1 MFMGPLQAVKPWST
15 KGVEGVFRFLKRA
28 NRLVTETPAADR
40 AMTKA
45 EAKSLATMVKKVG
58 DDLEA
63 MAFNTAIS
71 AMMVF
76 VNEAEGFSKGA
87 SSSCE
92 GAGEAGLPRQFLETF
107 VLCLAPFAPHL
118 GEELWE
124 VLGHD
129 KSLAYEPWPKYDAS
143 ALVEDEIE
151 IPVQVL
157 GRLRGRVKVPVA
169 ATPAEMEAAA
179 KACAD
184 VAKFLEGKTIVKVIA
199 VPKRMVN
206 FVVR

>member
-1 MFMGPLQAVKPWST
+1 MI
-15 KGVEGVFRFLKRA
+15 
-28 NRLVTETPAADR
+28 
-40 AMTKA
+40 
-45 EAKSLATMVKKVG
+45 KKVG

-71 AMMVF
+71 AMMVYI
-76 VNEAEGFSKGA
+76 NEAEDFAKSGA
-87 SSSCE
+87 MPKE
-92 GAGEAGLPRQFLETF
+92 YFEKF

-118 GEELWE
+118 GEELWSF
-124 VLGHD
+124 LGHE
-129 KSLAYEPWPKYDAS
+129 KSLAYEPWPAFDAA

-157 GRLRGRVKVPVA
+157 GKLRGRIRVKSD
-169 ATPAEMEAAA
+169 ATQIEMEEAA
-179 KACAD
+179 KANAD
-184 VAKFLEGKTIVKVIA
+184 VAKFLEGKTIVKVVA

>member
-1 MFMGPLQAVKPWST
+1 
-15 KGVEGVFRFLKRA
+15 
-28 NRLVTETPAADR
+28 
-40 AMTKA
+40 MTKQ
-45 EAKSLATMVKKVG
+45 EAKSLNAMIKKVG

-71 AMMVF
+71 AMMVYI
-76 VNEAEGFSKGA
+76 NEAEDFAKKSPD
-87 SSSCE
+87 
-92 GAGEAGLPRQFLETF
+92 GLPKEYLEKF
-107 VLCLAPFAPHL
+107 VQCLAPFAAHL
-118 GEELWE
+118 GEELWQ
-124 VLGHD
+124 VLGHEG
-129 KSLAYEPWPKYDAS
+129 SIAYEPWPVYDPK

-157 GRLRGRVKVPVA
+157 GKLRGRITVPVA
-169 ATPAEMEAAA
+169 ATPAEMETAA
-179 KACAD
+179 KANAD